1 MSVKVVWPQGSMAL
15 LTQLEADSISLNSR
29 GELYDL
35 YRNCSLAV
43 LNSGNLTDNSK
54 ELLENYQN
62 FEINVVR
69 NERGLKIELINP
81 PESSIVDGEI
91 VSMLQKHLFSVLRD
105 IVLTNVAHKELL
117 KVSSDKLSKSQG
129 ITNWIFLILRNA
141 GALLADTQPNIA
153 VCWGGHSKSTE
164 EYN

>member
-81 PESSIVDGEI
+81 IENTC
-91 VSMLQKHLFSVLRD
+91 VS
-105 IVLTNVAHKELL
+105 
-117 KVSSDKLSKSQG
+117 
-129 ITNWIFLILRNA
+129 
-141 GALLADTQPNIA
+141 
-153 VCWGGHSKSTE
+153 E
-164 EYN
+164 EYVLHYLQTR